1 MATEDVVG
9 REAGSESSRLPYP
22 PFELANRVLAL
33 PSDDLDGFIQYELLG
48 AETRAELL
56 RLLPAGTS
64 LEGKRLLDFGCGAGR
79 TMRHFLAEARS
90 GEVVGADIDDRSVD
104 WLNANLAPPLRAV
117 RCEVDPPL
125 PFESESFDFA
135 WAISVFTH
143 LSGNSA
149 EWLLE
154 LHRLLR
160 PGGLLMASYMGEW
173 NSEVIAGEPWDEDRI
188 GMNLLH
194 HNRPWDQ
201 GGPMV
206 FMSDWWV
213 REHWG
218 RAFEIVA
225 LNRRF
230 HNQSWAML
238 RRKEVSLSAEELLAP
253 GDDRREWK
261 ALRHNVTQVQRELE
275 TAATPSPIEAPLHR
289 LRGHPLVKRL
299 RARLRHR

>member
-1 MATEDVVG
+1 MAAETAAD
-9 REAGSESSRLPYP
+9 RAGSGSSGLPYP

-33 PSDDLDGFIQYELLG
+33 PSDDLDGYIHYEMQG
-48 AETRAELL
+48 AETRDELL

-90 GEVVGADIDDRSVD
+90 GEVAGADIDARSVE
-104 WLNANLAPPLRAV
+104 WLNANLAPLRAV

-125 PFESESFDFA
+125 PFESGSFDFA
-135 WAISVFTH
+135 WAVSVFTH

-225 LNRRF
+225 VNRRF
-230 HNQSWAML
+230 HNQTWAML
-238 RRKEVSLSAEELLAP
+238 RKRDVSLTAEELLAP
-253 GDDRREWK
+253 GDDPREWR
-261 ALRHNVTQVQRELE
+261 ALRHNVVQLQRELE
-275 TAATPSPIEAPLHR
+275 AATVAGPIEVSLHR
-289 LRGHPLVKRL
+289 LRDHPLVTRL
-299 RARLRHR
+299 RARLRRP

>member
-1 MATEDVVG
+1 MA
-9 REAGSESSRLPYP
+9 AGDGPSSALPYP

-33 PSDDLDGFIQYELLG
+33 PSDDREGFIQYDNLG

-56 RLLPAGTS
+56 RLLPTGTS

-90 GEVVGADIDDRSVD
+90 GEVVGADIDARSVD
-104 WLNANLAPPLRAV
+104 WINAELAPPLRAI

-125 PFESESFDFA
+125 PFDSGSFDLA

-154 LHRLLR
+154 LHRVLR

-218 RAFEIVA
+218 RAFEIVD

-230 HNQSWAML
+230 HNQTWAML
-238 RRKEVSLSAEELLAP
+238 RRREVSLSADELLAP
-253 GDDRREWK
+253 GDDPREWR
-261 ALRHNVTQVQRELE
+261 ALRHNVVQVQRELE
-275 TAATPSPIEAPLHR
+275 AATAPAPIEAPLNR
-289 LRGHPLVKRL
+289 LRGNRLLAMLRSRL
-299 RARLRHR
+299 RRP

>member
-1 MATEDVVG
+1 MAAA
-9 REAGSESSRLPYP
+9 AGPSAPSGELPYP

-33 PSDDLDGFIQYELLG
+33 PSDDDEGFRQYDALG

-79 TMRHFLAEARS
+79 TMRHFLAEARA
-90 GEVVGADIDDRSVD
+90 GEVVGADIDARSVD
-104 WLNANLAPPLRAV
+104 WINAELAPPLRAV

-125 PFESESFDFA
+125 PFADASFDFA

-213 REHWG
+213 TEHWG

-230 HNQSWAML
+230 HNQTWAML
-238 RRKEVSLSAEELLAP
+238 RRREVSLSAEQLLAP
-253 GDDRREWK
+253 GDDPREWK
-261 ALRHNVTQVQRELE
+261 ALRHNVVQVQRELE
-275 TAATPSPIEAPLHR
+275 VATAPGRIEAPLNR
-289 LRGHPLVKRL
+289 LRGNRL
-299 RARLRHR
+299 LARLRSRLRRP

>member
-1 MATEDVVG
+1 MAADPAVP
-9 REAGSESSRLPYP
+9 AGSESSELPYP

-33 PSDDLDGFIQYELLG
+33 PSDDLDGYIHYEVLG
-48 AETRAELL
+48 AETRTELL
-56 RLLPAGTS
+56 RLLPGGTS

-79 TMRHFLAEARS
+79 TMRHFLAEARA
-90 GEVVGADIDDRSVD
+90 GEVVGADIDPRSVD
-104 WLNANLAPPLRAV
+104 WINANLAPPLRAV

-125 PFESESFDFA
+125 PLEPGSFDFA
-135 WAISVFTH
+135 WAVSVFTH

-173 NSEVIAGEPWDEDRI
+173 NSEVIAGEAWDEDRI
-188 GMNLLH
+188 GINVLH

-225 LNRRF
+225 VNRCF
-230 HNQSWAML
+230 HNQTWAML
-238 RRKEVSLSAEELLAP
+238 RKREVTLSAAELLEP
-253 GDDRREWK
+253 GDDPREWK
-261 ALRHNVTQVQRELE
+261 ALRHNVVQVQRELE
-275 TAATPSPIEAPLHR
+275 AATAPSPIDAPLNR
-289 LRGHPLVKRL
+289 LRGHPLVARVRSRL
-299 RARLRHR
+299 RRS